1 MFVVDKMLTLLLRI
15 NSPHIFTVY
24 IIYALRKVSENFQE
38 NIIGGV
44 LLVYD
49 RYSEQ
54 SLYNLT
60 KRRTVTPEFSGEM
73 FKNGWLWCMAASE
86 QCEIAACYLYTFITP
101 DLTLI

>member
-54 SLYNLT
+54 LLYNLT
-60 KRRTVTPEFSGEM
+60 KRRTVTPECSGEM
-73 FKNGWLWCMAASE
+73 FKNG
-86 QCEIAACYLYTFITP
+86 
-101 DLTLI
+101 